1 MHILSWA
8 HTLAPH
14 EHICIQRSSQ
24 NILMVNYYLMGISL
38 KFQKDQFSLQPFIS
52 PFNLCFHLICLFV
65 IQLIS
70 CLLLSCRASQRSGL
84 DMTSNTSNITKQK
97 LESFHMAVIKNGKK
111 MAQSGHWYQVQVCL
125 KWPLPPRPCNQPPTL
140 SRAEAVL
147 GRERVP
153 WLSKRRVLV
162 VVVVGW
168 PASHPVTSYV
178 TNHRLQPSSSS

>member
-1 MHILSWA
+1 MSWA
-8 HTLAPH
+8 RTFAPH
-14 EHICIQRSSQ
+14 EHMCIHRSSQ
-24 NILMVNYYLMGISL
+24 NILMVNYCLMGISL
-38 KFQKDQFSLQPFIS
+38 KFHKDQFFSTT
-52 PFNLCFHLICLFV
+52 LCFSIYPSIIPV
-65 IQLIS
+65 
-70 CLLLSCRASQRSGL
+70 CLLFSWSVAYFLSGRASQRSGL